1 MVPLD
6 TTKSLIVPLLVIMLL
21 ILSRLEVISPIL
33 PSFVIPLLIVL
44 DEARVIFEIVPP
56 ELFVIPFVMVLVSFR
71 VRFTI
76 VALEL
81 LVIVPI
87 EEVPSKVRL
96 SIVA

>member
-1 MVPLD
+1 
-6 TTKSLIVPLLVIMLL
+6 
-21 ILSRLEVISPIL
+21 
-33 PSFVIPLLIVL
+33 
-44 DEARVIFEIVPP
+44 
-56 ELFVIPFVMVLVSFR
+56 MVLVSFR

-96 SIVA
+96 LIVARGPLPLLFPNTIALIPELPFNVIVLSVGVWELSPSFPTLTLPVIVPFSDIVRLSITTLL

>member
-1 MVPLD
+1 M
-6 TTKSLIVPLLVIMLL
+6 
-21 ILSRLEVISPIL
+21 L
-33 PSFVIPLLIVL
+33 PSLAIPLLIVF

-56 ELFVIPFVMVLVSFR
+56 KLFVIPFVMVLVSFR

-87 EEVPSKVRL
+87 EEFLFKVRL
-96 SIVA
+96 LIVARGLLPPPNTIALIPELSLNVIVLSVPL